1 MNSCGGKEGEQMI
14 KLKNRKRD
22 DKNQEKTRKP
32 KMEISIRIP
41 ILLLFIIAIAGGL
54 IWKVSHI
61 AGSDIAEKGNK
72 FLVGEEGKVTTVT
85 ESVLEKSVKRSNM
98 YTAEY
103 PYNGYTT
110 VYDDGQETVKYY
122 AAYEGTVKAGIDVSK
137 IKVFLDEATG
147 TIIIQLPEVIVA
159 EPWVNPGTMEYI
171 FENEK
176 YNTETVAQ
184 EAYKAALA
192 DLSERISA
200 DTKLAESAAENAKIS
215 ARALVEP
222 WVNQMGGG
230 EKYSVTVLLYGE
242 EDEDE

>member
-1 MNSCGGKEGEQMI
+1 MI
-14 KLKNRKRD
+14 KLKDRKRY

-32 KMEISIRIP
+32 KKEIRIRIP
-41 ILLLFIIAIAGGL
+41 IVLMLIIVIAGGMF
-54 IWKVSHI
+54 WKVSNVI
-61 AGSDIAEKGNK
+61 RSDASEQGNN
-72 FLVGEEGKVTTVT
+72 FLVGEDGKVTTVT

-110 VYDDGQETVKYY
+110 VYDDDQETVKYY
-122 AAYEGTVKAGIDVSK
+122 VAYEGTVKAGIDVSK

-192 DLSERISA
+192 DLSERIAA
-200 DTKLAESAAENAKIS
+200 DARLAEMASENAKIS
-215 ARALVEP
+215 ARALIEP

-230 EKYSVTVLLYGE
+230 EQYSVTVLIYGAE
-242 EDEDE
+242 GEDE

>member
-1 MNSCGGKEGEQMI
+1 MI
-14 KLKNRKRD
+14 KLKDRKRY

-32 KMEISIRIP
+32 KKEIRIRIP
-41 ILLLFIIAIAGGL
+41 IMMMLIIAIAGGMF
-54 IWKVSHI
+54 WKVSHI
-61 AGSDIAEKGNK
+61 IRSDASEQGNH
-72 FLVGEEGKVTTVT
+72 FLVGEDGKVTTVT

-110 VYDDGQETVKYY
+110 VYDDDQETVKYY
-122 AAYEGTVKAGIDVSK
+122 VAYEGTVKAGIDVSK

-192 DLSERISA
+192 DLSERIAA
-200 DTKLAESAAENAKIS
+200 DARLAELASENAKIS
-215 ARALVEP
+215 ARALIEP

-230 EKYSVTVLLYGE
+230 EQYSVRILIYGE
-242 EDEDE
+242 EGEDE